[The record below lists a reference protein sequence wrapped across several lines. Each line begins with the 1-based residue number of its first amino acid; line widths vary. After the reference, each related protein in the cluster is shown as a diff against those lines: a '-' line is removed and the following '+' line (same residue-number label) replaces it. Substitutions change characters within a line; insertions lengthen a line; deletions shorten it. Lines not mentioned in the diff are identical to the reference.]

1 MDLRLRL
8 DEVPLQER
16 DLSEAP
22 FEEDFAV
29 REQGFEEVV
38 ETAGSG
44 ERSRPSAGG
53 WAEGTETWLDF

>member
-29 REQGFEEVV
+29 RGRGFEEVA
-38 ETAGSG
+38 ETDGSG
-44 ERSRPSAGG
+44 ERSRPSGGG
-53 WAEGTETWLDF
+53 WAEGTET

>member
-1 MDLRLRL
+1 L

-29 REQGFEEVV
+29 LEQGFEEVA

-53 WAEGTETWLDF
+53 WAEGTEAWLDF